1 MKGLRRLS
9 SIRGQLVVWYL
20 AILAVLLVA
29 LGVFQSITLRDYLRT
44 STAHSVRSSA
54 YGALSLLGP
63 CYLRSAGDLETNAI
77 TLARLLGGPDTSV
90 MIVNRTGET
99 LASHDAIVGGTALP
113 LRLSSSTVHS
123 LIAGVGKGGY
133 SPSLSSSISCPRPRP
148 STSATGRSG
157 RGDSGRRDA
166 GVPVPG
172 FATSLV
178 SGGTVLLVAVPLG
191 PPGKPLGYAILG
203 RSMSA
208 ANAIAG
214 RLVLVFGLG
223 AIAALLLAA
232 SIAMPIIN
240 RALSPLRRVTETAE
254 TIAGGDL
261 EARADLS
268 HTQDEVGRLGVAFDS
283 MVDRLQQA
291 LSATAASEERMR
303 RFLADASHE
312 LRTPVTV
319 LRGSSQVLLRH
330 ADVHDPQLIDAL
342 RDMNEEAV
350 RLARL
355 IDDLLTLTRL
365 DASSEL
371 VPQRIPVLEFVR
383 EFVDRYAQVW
393 AGREIETGV
402 GSLDGAV
409 AIADPEALRR
419 ILTNLVE
426 NAARYSRPGG
436 RIWIDGAV
444 HDNTVQI
451 AVRDEGPGLAPE
463 DAEHVFE
470 RFYTANKSRSRSSG
484 GTGLGLSIVRG
495 LVEGSGGTISIDTA
509 LDRGTTVTFTLPS
522 ARTDGIA
529 AAQQPIST
537 STPAR

>member
-1 MKGLRRLS
+1 
-9 SIRGQLVVWYL
+9 
-20 AILAVLLVA
+20 
-29 LGVFQSITLRDYLRT
+29 
-44 STAHSVRSSA
+44 
-54 YGALSLLGP
+54 
-63 CYLRSAGDLETNAI
+63 
-77 TLARLLGGPDTSV
+77 
-90 MIVNRTGET
+90 
-99 LASHDAIVGGTALP
+99 
-113 LRLSSSTVHS
+113 
-123 LIAGVGKGGY
+123 
-133 SPSLSSSISCPRPRP
+133 
-148 STSATGRSG
+148 
-157 RGDSGRRDA
+157 
-166 GVPVPG
+166 
-172 FATSLV
+172 
-178 SGGTVLLVAVPLG
+178 VPLG

-330 ADVHDPQLIDAL
+330 ADVHDPELIDAL

-371 VPQRIPVLEFVR
+371 VAQRIPVLEFVR

-402 GSLDGAV
+402 GSLDGA
-409 AIADPEALRR
+409 AAFADPEALRR

-495 LVEGSGGTISIDTA
+495 LVEGSGGSISIDTA

>member
-1 MKGLRRLS
+1 MNGLRRLS

-29 LGVFQSITLRDYLRT
+29 LGVFQSITLRDYLRS

-63 CYLRSAGDLETNAI
+63 CYLRSAGDLDNNAI
-77 TLARLLGGPDTSV
+77 TLARLLGGPETSV
-90 MIVNRTGET
+90 MIVNRFGET
-99 LASHDAIVGGTALP
+99 LASHDAIVGGSSLS
-113 LRLSSSTVHS
+113 LRLSASTVHT
-123 LIAGVGKGGY
+123 LIAGVGKSDY
-133 SPSLSSSISCPRPRP
+133 SPSLSSPISCPRPSSGANDRI
-148 STSATGRSG
+148 G
-157 RGDSGRRDA
+157 RGDSRRRGSD
-166 GVPVPG
+166 VLVLG

-208 ANAIAG
+208 ANGIAG

-232 SIAMPIIN
+232 SIALPIIN
-240 RALSPLRRVTETAE
+240 RALSPLRHVTETAE
-254 TIAGGDL
+254 AIAGGDL

-330 ADVHDPQLIDAL
+330 ADVHDPELIDAL

-365 DASSEL
+365 DANSEL
-371 VPQRIPVLEFVR
+371 VPQRIPVREFVR

-393 AGREIETGV
+393 EGREIETGV
-402 GSLDGAV
+402 GSLDGA
-409 AIADPEALRR
+409 AAFADPEALRR

-436 RIWIDGAV
+436 RIWIDGDV
-444 HDNTVQI
+444 HGDTVQI
-451 AVRDEGPGLAPE
+451 AVRDEGPGLAAE

-522 ARTDGIA
+522 ARTEVNA
-529 AAQQPIST
+529 ARRQPVST

>member
-1 MKGLRRLS
+1 V
-9 SIRGQLVVWYL
+9 LVL
-20 AILAVLLVA
+20 
-29 LGVFQSITLRDYLRT
+29 
-44 STAHSVRSSA
+44 
-54 YGALSLLGP
+54 
-63 CYLRSAGDLETNAI
+63 
-77 TLARLLGGPDTSV
+77 
-90 MIVNRTGET
+90 
-99 LASHDAIVGGTALP
+99 
-113 LRLSSSTVHS
+113 
-123 LIAGVGKGGY
+123 
-133 SPSLSSSISCPRPRP
+133 
-148 STSATGRSG
+148 
-157 RGDSGRRDA
+157 
-166 GVPVPG
+166 G

-208 ANAIAG
+208 ANGIAG

-232 SIAMPIIN
+232 SIALPIIN

-254 TIAGGDL
+254 AIAGGDL

-330 ADVHDPQLIDAL
+330 ADVHDPELIDAL

-365 DASSEL
+365 DANSEL
-371 VPQRIPVLEFVR
+371 VPQRIPVREFVR

-393 AGREIETGV
+393 EGREIETGV
-402 GSLDGAV
+402 GSLDGA
-409 AIADPEALRR
+409 AAFADPEALRR

-436 RIWIDGAV
+436 RIWIDGDV
-444 HDNTVQI
+444 HGDTVQI

-522 ARTDGIA
+522 ARTEVNA
-529 AAQQPIST
+529 APRQPVST

>member
-1 MKGLRRLS
+1 
-9 SIRGQLVVWYL
+9 
-20 AILAVLLVA
+20 
-29 LGVFQSITLRDYLRT
+29 
-44 STAHSVRSSA
+44 
-54 YGALSLLGP
+54 
-63 CYLRSAGDLETNAI
+63 
-77 TLARLLGGPDTSV
+77 
-90 MIVNRTGET
+90 
-99 LASHDAIVGGTALP
+99 
-113 LRLSSSTVHS
+113 
-123 LIAGVGKGGY
+123 
-133 SPSLSSSISCPRPRP
+133 
-148 STSATGRSG
+148 
-157 RGDSGRRDA
+157 
-166 GVPVPG
+166 
-172 FATSLV
+172 
-178 SGGTVLLVAVPLG
+178 
-191 PPGKPLGYAILG
+191 
-203 RSMSA
+203 
-208 ANAIAG
+208 
-214 RLVLVFGLG
+214 
-223 AIAALLLAA
+223 
-232 SIAMPIIN
+232 
-240 RALSPLRRVTETAE
+240 
-254 TIAGGDL
+254 
-261 EARADLS
+261 
-268 HTQDEVGRLGVAFDS
+268 
-283 MVDRLQQA
+283 MVDRLQHA

-330 ADVHDPQLIDAL
+330 ADVHDPELIDAL

-365 DASSEL
+365 DANSEL
-371 VPQRIPVLEFVR
+371 VPQRIPVREFVR

-393 AGREIETGV
+393 EGREIETGV
-402 GSLDGAV
+402 GSLDGA
-409 AIADPEALRR
+409 AAFADPEALRR

-436 RIWIDGAV
+436 RIWIDGDV
-444 HDNTVQI
+444 HGDTVQI

-522 ARTDGIA
+522 ARTEVNA
-529 AAQQPIST
+529 APRQPVST